1 MGAMGIGHICIARYT
16 MHIKTYVQKAKFQGG
31 QKIWQ
36 RAQISVEK
44 LCIKWSGRRLLC
56 GVHYT
61 PAWCAMFTSAYA
73 PWIRSVHIK
82 CGVCMQLHIYLHT
95 QHSTPNLL
103 SNPGVIR
110 NIREVFHG
118 ISFWL
123 QVITCFVNTIN
134 TGVMQPCKIYSYY
147 KSPAHNWGKEKTR
160 VRHNTETKFGP
171 NNQKFGRK
179 IWFRW
184 QKNETLV
191 WFFPHFTSSQ
201 HKIHPPHPV

>member
-1 MGAMGIGHICIARYT
+1 MKVYTIHPPDARCLLLPMHREYAVCTSNVEYACSSTFICT
-16 MHIKTYVQKAKFQGG
+16 H
-31 QKIWQ
+31 
-36 RAQISVEK
+36 
-44 LCIKWSGRRLLC
+44 
-56 GVHYT
+56 
-61 PAWCAMFTSAYA
+61 TSA
-73 PWIRSVHIK
+73 V
-82 CGVCMQLHIYLHT
+82 
-95 QHSTPNLL
+95 STPNLL

-123 QVITCFVNTIN
+123 QVITCFVNTVN

-171 NNQKFGRK
+171 NNQTFGWK

-191 WFFPHFTSSQ
+191 WFFPHFTSSP
-201 HKIHPPHPV
+201 HKTPTHRTQCKQKRRREI